1 VSLVTFA
8 CYSYLLHRPL
18 TSARVFSSLS
28 LFNILIR
35 PLNAF
40 PWVINGLVEGRVSVR
55 RVYAFLVSEERVEEE
70 VQARRPRKVEEFTL
84 QQQLSAQ
91 QHPNATSSVSTPAS
105 VFGGTHDEHEC
116 ALCVQGSF
124 DFIPA
129 LEDEKEKNKPKA
141 QLLPTDHDE
150 AAKENKQLKQPKQ
163 SSPPLEMQVKS
174 PSPSPPVH
182 ALHAVSLHIRRGE
195 SVLLHGRV
203 GAGKS
208 TLLLALLGELVP
220 VGDPLTES
228 FRCVN
233 LDQTLAEGDGPSTA
247 SGAMA
252 FVGQQDV
259 WLPNATVR
267 EVILCFAPFDASL
280 YERVLFACAL
290 GPDLAS
296 WPAGDRTEVGE
307 AGVNVSGGQRVR
319 LALARACY
327 AAAAGTVQVVLLDDP
342 LAAVDAHVAAHLVRH
357 VLSDD
362 EGLLGARN
370 STRNGRG
377 GITRV
382 LVTHQVGLLRP
393 HVHRLLE
400 MSGGR
405 IVREEDGGLRLRLQS
420 GGAVVAGEGEGDVE
434 RGNAEE
440 HKSSAVGVASSS
452 LSPQPRP
459 SSLPL
464 SSDAALSSS
473 SPAIGG
479 DTPSSPSANGSGP
492 ADSASGPI
500 NGDGDDPIAS
510 PAVADAVADDAA
522 SLAAAAAAELAAE
535 RALLE
540 KGFLTVEESRVRGSI
555 RSKVLRV
562 YLLDFVGGPLCA
574 LILLSMVLMQ
584 ASRNG
589 SDWWLSYW
597 VQQTTSAER
606 DHDGGGS
613 DGELSEGRAH
623 YYLRIYA
630 YLAGANSLAALFRSF
645 IFAYGGLV
653 AAEALFRRLL
663 RRVLAAPVSF
673 FDSQPQGR
681 LTNRFSSDI
690 YSVDEN
696 IPFQANILLAVLFSL
711 MGSLVVIAMVVPVV
725 LVLLPVLGIAYARMQ
740 RLYRSVS
747 REVRRLDSVSRS
759 PLYARFVEA
768 IAGAVSIRA
777 MQLSKPLRA
786 RTRAT
791 LDRNQKIQF
800 VGLGL
805 SQWLNIRLQLVGVSM
820 ITLVSILAVL
830 SCVYPEL
837 DRSKYTS
844 WLLNPSLV
852 GLAIAYALPLTDNLN
867 GLIST
872 ATDTE
877 KEVVSVER
885 TIEYMEV
892 RGEEEG
898 DGAEENESQAEEQQ
912 QNGVHLQSSDDDG
925 HEYDEDLEVG
935 RSGRRSLK
943 LTSSPKV
950 KTKQKHASIN
960 EVSCNSSIA
969 WLYCSPLISPRS
981 GTI

>member
-1 VSLVTFA
+1 
-8 CYSYLLHRPL
+8 
-18 TSARVFSSLS
+18 
-28 LFNILIR
+28 
-35 PLNAF
+35 
-40 PWVINGLVEGRVSVR
+40 
-55 RVYAFLVSEERVEEE
+55 VYAFLVSEERREEE
-70 VQARRPRKVEEFTL
+70 KQARRPRKVEEFTL
-84 QQQLSAQ
+84 QPQLSAQ
-91 QHPNATSSVSTPAS
+91 HHPNATSYVSVLL
-105 VFGGTHDEHEC
+105 GGTHDEHEC

-124 DFIPA
+124 DFVPA
-129 LEDEKEKNKPKA
+129 PEDEKEKTKPKA
-141 QLLPTDHDE
+141 QLPPMEHDD
-150 AAKENKQLKQPKQ
+150 ALKENKQQKQHKQ

-174 PSPSPPVH
+174 PSPLPASVH

-203 GAGKS
+203 GVGKS

-220 VGDPLTES
+220 VGDPRTES

-233 LDQTLAEGDGPSTA
+233 LNNQTPADGDEPSTA

-267 EVILCFAPFDASL
+267 EVILCFAPFDAAL

-327 AAAAGTVQVVLLDDP
+327 AAAAGTVQAVLLDDP

-370 STRNGRG
+370 CNSRGRG

-382 LVTHQVGLLRP
+382 LVTHQVRLLRP

-400 MSGGR
+400 MSGGH
-405 IVREEDGGLRLRLQS
+405 IVREEDGGLRLRMQS
-420 GGAVVAGEGEGDVE
+420 GGVVDAGESESDVE
-434 RGNAEE
+434 HGNAEE
-440 HKSSAVGVASSS
+440 RKSSAVDVASSS

-464 SSDAALSSS
+464 ASDAALSPSS
-473 SPAIGG
+473 AGIGVAR
-479 DTPSSPSANGSGP
+479 SSPSANGSDP
-492 ADSASGPI
+492 ADNASGLS
-500 NGDGDDPIAS
+500 NGDSDDLVAS

-522 SLAAAAAAELAAE
+522 SMAAAAAAELAAE

-540 KGFLTVEESRVRGSI
+540 KGFLTVEESRARGSI

-606 DHDGGGS
+606 DGDGGGS

-820 ITLVSILAVL
+820 IMLVSILAVL

-898 DGAEENESQAEEQQ
+898 DGAEENESQAEERQ
-912 QNGVHLQSSDDDG
+912 QNGVHLSSSDDDC
-925 HEYDEDLEVG
+925 HEYDEDLEAG
-935 RSGRRSLK
+935 LSQARDGHRSLK
-943 LTSSPKV
+943 LTSSPKT

-960 EVSCNSSIA
+960 EVNRYHGTASIH
-969 WLYCSPLISPRS
+969 CSPLMFST